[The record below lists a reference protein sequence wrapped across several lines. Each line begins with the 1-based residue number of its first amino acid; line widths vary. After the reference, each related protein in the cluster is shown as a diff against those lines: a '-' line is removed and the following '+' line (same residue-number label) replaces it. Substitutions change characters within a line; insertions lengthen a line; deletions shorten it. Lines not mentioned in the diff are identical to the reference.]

1 VSIVATSN
9 YHHNTN
15 NNNNNSNKKL
25 SSSEKHRQQNHSP
38 TSPSV
43 VVLLGKYGN
52 RKGMRIAGLQ
62 QSDPQASNHH
72 RGGSQ
77 MMMMMQ
83 RYHSSSNNTATA
95 AAAAAAAAD
104 TSGSSSDHSHEWAC
118 AKRAIASFQDEV
130 ARMLLEGTGD
140 VSELEDIED
149 FLNGYMRL
157 NTPFYLEMVEEF
169 FRAICLD
176 CFNKP
181 SLATGSSSKHMS
193 NNEPQQPATAAT
205 TITTSTT
212 RSDHKDL
219 SSSSVAAG
227 DASLKSKWRSALR
240 IR

>member
-15 NNNNNSNKKL
+15 NNNNSNKKFS
-25 SSSEKHRQQNHSP
+25 SSSEKHQQQNHSP

-72 RGGSQ
+72 HGGSQ

-83 RYHSSSNNTATA
+83 RHHSSSNNTATA
-95 AAAAAAAAD
+95 AAATTAD

-140 VSELEDIED
+140 VSELQDIED

-181 SLATGSSSKHMS
+181 LLATDSSSKHTS

-205 TITTSTT
+205 TITTTTT
-212 RSDHKDL
+212 RSDHKDHDL

-227 DASLKSKWRSALR
+227 DASLKSKWRSTLR